1 MSEST
6 PLLPPRNDSHPTTE
20 TLSSRMPAHLQLTEG
35 SLAPNTLQQVHEF
48 VAALTTYIELKTSRS
63 TRGVVK
69 SWITTREKQQ
79 QCLTVAERAERLWNN
94 ILEEA
99 RSDTDLSNILWVAVP
114 IQDGS
119 DQKSRS
125 ECYARCWQKL

>member
-20 TLSSRMPAHLQLTEG
+20 TLSSMPAHLYLTEG
-35 SLAPNTLQQVHEF
+35 SLASNTLQQVHEF